1 MQGSTTE
8 TSPVP
13 ALKEVL
19 RGFNFL
25 NVSKVFGKQNL
36 PIMAMPLKR
45 NQPRKKVTM
54 PPLLMVDRSPSG
66 QGPRLTLG
74 WVLGEPDRSPSGP
87 KKAGG
92 SIRWKARRAKSV
104 SAVSKDRG
112 LSAVSGQ
119 NCFETRKLSLLW
131 ALRTLPGQSGGDK
144 EYISTRTEHVS
155 CICDV
160 RRHLINEILWIVPKP
175 YIQKSE

>member
-1 MQGSTTE
+1 
-8 TSPVP
+8 
-13 ALKEVL
+13 
-19 RGFNFL
+19 
-25 NVSKVFGKQNL
+25 
-36 PIMAMPLKR
+36 
-45 NQPRKKVTM
+45 
-54 PPLLMVDRSPSG
+54 MV
-66 QGPRLTLG
+66 
-74 WVLGEPDRSPSGP
+74 DRSPSGP

-144 EYISTRTEHVS
+144 EYISTRREEHVS

-160 RRHLINEILWIVPKP
+160 RRHLINEILWILPES
-175 YIQKSE
+175 YIQKSEWRRRRVHFISTQTKHLSRIFNVIPSMESSQYHPTSCYM